1 MKKRNRKKRKVALAR
16 ICRAAPPVYRPDD
29 PLLKAEDAAV
39 ETGRAISTFWRDVRD
54 GILPPPYYVMPKTPR
69 WRRSDLRSVIDASP
83 RAPGRKARLVQ
94 VASLKALVGASVGLG
109 KSGS

>member
-1 MKKRNRKKRKVALAR
+1 MKKRHRKKSQSSPRKKLQSS
-16 ICRAAPPVYRPDD
+16 PPVYRPDD
-29 PLLKAEDAAV
+29 PLLKADEAAV

-94 VASLKALVGASVGLG
+94 AASLKDLVGAPVGVK
-109 KSGS
+109 KSRS

>member
-1 MKKRNRKKRKVALAR
+1 MKKRHRKKSQS
-16 ICRAAPPVYRPDD
+16 IPPVYRPDD
-29 PLLKAEDAAV
+29 PLLKADEAAV

-94 VASLKALVGASVGLG
+94 VDSLKALVGASVGLG

>member
-1 MKKRNRKKRKVALAR
+1 MKKLHRKKLQSS
-16 ICRAAPPVYRPDD
+16 PPVYRPDD
-29 PLLKAEDAAV
+29 PLLKATEAAV
-39 ETGRAISTFWRDVRD
+39 ETGRAVSTFWRDVRD

-83 RAPGRKARLVQ
+83 RAPGRKVRLVQ

>member
-1 MKKRNRKKRKVALAR
+1 MKKRHRKKSQSS
-16 ICRAAPPVYRPDD
+16 PPVYRPDD

-54 GILPPPYYVMPKTPR
+54 GILPPPYYVMPKMPR

-83 RAPGRKARLVQ
+83 RLPN
-94 VASLKALVGASVGLG
+94 G
-109 KSGS
+109 KRVHTQIKRGKK

>member
-1 MKKRNRKKRKVALAR
+1 MKKRHRKKSQSSPRKKLQSS
-16 ICRAAPPVYRPDD
+16 PPVYRPDD

-83 RAPGRKARLVQ
+83 RLPSRRRVSTQIKR
-94 VASLKALVGASVGLG
+94 G
-109 KSGS
+109 KK